1 MPVEPSYMCQPQRFT
16 QAPGLLRYYRPL
28 LGPMRATADFTG
40 YLLPMLTATPAL
52 WEQRPAWP
60 TVCFACVTL
69 SNAAFHWAGRHSP
82 GWERCCVKQELAAS
96 GPQQPRCGPG
106 CGTAPQLTSS

>member
-40 YLLPMLTATPAL
+40 PGYLLMGATIGLAYGLFCVHQPKQRCIPLGGKAPTWMRALLPPAHEL
-52 WEQRPAWP
+52 ERPP
-60 TVCFACVTL
+60 
-69 SNAAFHWAGRHSP
+69 
-82 GWERCCVKQELAAS
+82 
-96 GPQQPRCGPG
+96 
-106 CGTAPQLTSS
+106 